1 MKTVEPDLAKIE
13 EFVEL
18 NGKTLLEI
26 GCGDGRLTALLAGK
40 AEAITAIDPDNS
52 RIETARSNIDGVNF
66 LVGSG
71 EELDFAEETF
81 DIVLFSY
88 SLHHQDCIKALAEAK
103 RVVRQDG
110 RILIIE
116 PTYDGEFT
124 LLVSVFEKD
133 EPLRLQRTMAYI
145 NSGTFNI
152 LRKDSYSVDH
162 PYADEKALYDY
173 FMTNYMTE
181 PDDRVVEKMD
191 AILRSKK
198 NDRPIIIKDM
208 VNILLIGN

>member
-1 MKTVEPDLAKIE
+1 M
-13 EFVEL
+13 
-18 NGKTLLEI
+18 
-26 GCGDGRLTALLAGK
+26 
-40 AEAITAIDPDNS
+40 
-52 RIETARSNIDGVNF
+52 
-66 LVGSG
+66 
-71 EELDFAEETF
+71 
-81 DIVLFSY
+81 
-88 SLHHQDCIKALAEAK
+88 AEAK

-162 PYADEKALYDY
+162 PYSDEKALYDY